1 MYGTFDLELRSYTP
15 TPIQKNNILIV
26 DDEKDILDLLEYNLK
41 KEGYHVLR
49 ASDGE
54 SALSIV
60 QSNPVDLILLDIMMP
75 KLDGIETCRR
85 LREMPEGQKTY
96 IVFLTAREEEY
107 SEVAGFEAG
116 ADDYIAKP
124 IKPRI
129 LLSRIKAI
137 FRRGLEHHSN
147 PLQSLKVL
155 DLEIIRDEYLVYK
168 EGKPIALPK
177 KEFEL
182 LYFLASKP
190 GKVFPRETL
199 LENIWGQDVLVVDR
213 TIDVHIRKLREKLG
227 QDYIQTIRG
236 VGYKFSIN

>member
-1 MYGTFDLELRSYTP
+1 M
-15 TPIQKNNILIV
+15 QKQKILIV
-26 DDEKDILDLLEYNLK
+26 DDEKDILDLLEYNLV
-41 KEGYHVLR
+41 KEGYGVVK

-54 SALSIV
+54 QALELVKSH
-60 QSNPVDLILLDIMMP
+60 SVDLILLDIMMP
-75 KLDGIETCRR
+75 RLDGIETCRR
-85 LREMPEGQKTY
+85 LREMPEGKKPY

-116 ADDYIAKP
+116 GDDYIAKP

-137 FRRGLEHHSN
+137 FRRGMDHQNN
-147 PLQSLKVL
+147 PAQRLRVA
-155 DLEIIRDEYLVYK
+155 DLEILRDEYLVYK
-168 EGKPIALPK
+168 NGSPISLPK

-182 LYFLASKP
+182 LFFLASKP

-199 LENIWGQDVLVVDR
+199 LENIWGSDVMVVDR

-227 QDYIQTIRG
+227 EDYIQTIRG
-236 VGYKFSIN
+236 VGYKFALNG